1 MIKSND
7 QSGKEAQILAAARKV
22 FQRRGTSGA
31 RMADIA
37 EQAGVNQALL
47 HYYFR
52 SKARL
57 ADAVFLSAARE
68 LFPPVLETLLSDAPL
83 PDKVQRVV
91 ELELDTLQRHPYL
104 PGYVISELNQHPERV
119 AQFARAMTGQEIS
132 SFGPRVLRR
141 IGEQIDEAV
150 AAGDMR
156 SITADQFVINLI
168 SLCIFPFAARP
179 MIAALTQLDD
189 EGWTEMI
196 ERRKHEL
203 PAFFLGGLKP

>member
-179 MIAALTQLDD
+179 MIAALTQVDD
-189 EGWTEMI
+189 EGWTAMI
-196 ERRKHEL
+196 ERRKQEL